1 MSTTLEKIPYTF
13 ALKRRLLRLAGAG
26 AISLVLITIFF
37 GSACEG
43 PAEVNTEVETEA
55 DLSGSE
61 WAITLG
67 PPLDTTTTTE
77 APEPLTVFST
87 NWGADLHNS
96 EVWIPPVPSLPE
108 GITFE
113 PLDDDILLA
122 SYTYNEQSDEV
133 RELQEVVGADPDG
146 HYGPQTREAHIR
158 ALDENDLDDSHV
170 PDVPVYT
177 PPTDVVYEPG
187 VEQWRPWVTE
197 AVFAFGGD
205 EADVTRFLRIMHCE
219 SRGIPTAKNPNSSA
233 SGLMQHLT
241 KYWPARAEAVGMP
254 GADVFDPWANIY
266 VSAWLALAAPGG
278 GWQHWVCK

>member
-1 MSTTLEKIPYTF
+1 MNTTLEKIPYTF

-43 PAEVNTEVETEA
+43 PADVEAEG
-55 DLSGSE
+55 DLSESD
-61 WAITLG
+61 WVINLG
-67 PPLDTTTTTE
+67 EPLETTTTTE
-77 APEPLTVFST
+77 VPAAITVFST
-87 NWGADLHNS
+87 KLGDDLHNS

-113 PLDDDILLA
+113 PLEDNQILLA
-122 SYTYNEQSDEV
+122 EYAYNERSDEV
-133 RELQEVVGADPDG
+133 RELQEAVGADPDG
-146 HYGPQTREAHIR
+146 HYGIRTREAHIT
-158 ALDENDLDDSHV
+158 ALEEKELDDSHV
-170 PDVPVYT
+170 PDVPVT
-177 PPTDVVYEPG
+177 LPPTDVVYEPG
-187 VEQWRPWVTE
+187 VEQWRPMVTE
-197 AVFAFGGD
+197 AVFAWGGD

-233 SGLMQHLT
+233 SGLMQHLMR
-241 KYWPARAEAVGMP
+241 YWPDRAESVGMA

-278 GWQHWVCK
+278 GWQHWVCNY